1 MKEPFDYSIVP
12 YTFGYGFAV
21 VSLYGNSSVS
31 SGKRQY
37 LWLETLVSMRGNCS
51 FPPGNRSS
59 DAGNERFNDRK
70 INFDAWCAIFL
81 LTAVLQILYLQRI
94 CNGICNAII
103 VYQSVYY
110 FDFVAGGRCFFIFQT
125 LLQGKLEVIVA

>member
-1 MKEPFDYSIVP
+1 
-12 YTFGYGFAV
+12 
-21 VSLYGNSSVS
+21 
-31 SGKRQY
+31 
-37 LWLETLVSMRGNCS
+37 MRGNCS

-110 FDFVAGGRCFFIFQT
+110 FDFVAGGRCFFIYNSNKSSLNIPD
-125 LLQGKLEVIVA
+125 LLRSLCYIKYVTQNM

>member
-12 YTFGYGFAV
+12 YTFGSGWKRSFPCAETV
-21 VSLYGNSSVS
+21 VSRL
-31 SGKRQY
+31 
-37 LWLETLVSMRGNCS
+37 
-51 FPPGNRSS
+51 GNRSS

-125 LLQGKLEVIVA
+125 LL